1 MMEGNTEKVPV
12 VTPEYQQHFFQ
23 LGRIL
28 SHRYMLT
35 GYFPLCLSQAF
46 IAELV
51 DPSTTASDAVLLQS
65 FLHYID
71 DFEAQAIERRLA
83 RAESSSHML
92 ENVVLPMLSRCNSHS
107 LPTLSNLKEVVVR
120 AAR

>member
-1 MMEGNTEKVPV
+1 MEGNTEKVPV

-51 DPSTTASDAVLLQS
+51 DPSTTVSDAVL
-65 FLHYID
+65 Y
-71 DFEAQAIERRLA
+71 
-83 RAESSSHML
+83 
-92 ENVVLPMLSRCNSHS
+92 SHS
-107 LPTLSNLKEVVVR
+107 CITLMTLKRRQLRDALPELRAVVIC
-120 AAR
+120 